1 MWLLIK
7 WLVPLNINIFV
18 IKLTDALESETEHKR
33 SDALQSI
40 EDLIKVK
47 YNISFE
53 DFKII
58 ETVVHKSEPHKAGL
72 QWKFTGAFYYGIYCS
87 QQGHKV
93 YVNAFLLPF
102 GSFDCSNNYRL
113 WSFNSIDRRWKN
125 VHNVSLITIWNC
137 NNF

>member
-1 MWLLIK
+1 MSYLTH
-7 WLVPLNINIFV
+7 NNFV

-33 SDALQSI
+33 ADALQSI

-87 QQGHKV
+87 RRSHKI
-93 YVNAFLLPF
+93 YVNLLLVLLF

-125 VHNVSLITIWNC
+125 VHNVSLIIIRIC
-137 NNF
+137 NDF